1 MLAVSPRPNAG
12 IGAGLSMRLAHSA
25 SVQARPFPD
34 RCKHLPASN
43 THTHTH
49 THTRPLVHAELP
61 IAFLCDDVAK
71 NKVGISRK
79 TGGLGFCPLWF
90 LEAFSSCRH
99 A

>member
-43 THTHTH
+43 THTH

>member
-34 RCKHLPASN
+34 RCKQLPASN

-61 IAFLCDDVAK
+61 IAFLCEDGAK
-71 NKVGISRK
+71 DTGGISRK